1 MHWILWGCWIVRI
14 NSFNVGYPN
23 GTEFKVTN
31 ETDKVIIA
39 LLGHANITFSRE
51 EGDEGVGFM
60 QFNIKTISGADY
72 SNYTQTLTISEN
84 ESSVT
89 SDLQIHGLTIS
100 RGIGNYSF
108 SITLDF
114 GTSGKRT
121 DTGTFSIVER

>member
-1 MHWILWGCWIVRI
+1 
-14 NSFNVGYPN
+14 
-23 GTEFKVTN
+23 
-31 ETDKVIIA
+31 
-39 LLGHANITFSRE
+39 
-51 EGDEGVGFM
+51 M

-121 DTGTFSIVER
+121 DTGTFSIVERWI